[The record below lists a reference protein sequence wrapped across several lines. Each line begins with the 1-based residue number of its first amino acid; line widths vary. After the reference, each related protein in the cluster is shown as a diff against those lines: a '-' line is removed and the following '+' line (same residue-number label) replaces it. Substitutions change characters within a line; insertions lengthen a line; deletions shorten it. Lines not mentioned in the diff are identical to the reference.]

1 MWSGSRLVAWRF
13 VLITDEYS
21 TPAVSPIGERAASA
35 LEIFT
40 VNERRTKRLTAPAS
54 GPA

>member
-1 MWSGSRLVAWRF
+1 MAWRF
-13 VLITDEYS
+13 VLITDEHS

-35 LEIFT
+35 LETFT
-40 VNERRTKRLTAPAS
+40 VNERRTKRLTALAS